1 MRIKLNENEMD
12 LIICALE
19 ASLDSAKPCSF
30 ATSSLEKVSA
40 LETRR
45 EKAKLI
51 VKIKDARGKDTGK

>member
-1 MRIKLNENEMD
+1 MKIELSENEIE

-30 ATSSLEKVSA
+30 ATSSLEKASA

-51 VKIKDARGKDTGK
+51 AKIKDARRKDAGK